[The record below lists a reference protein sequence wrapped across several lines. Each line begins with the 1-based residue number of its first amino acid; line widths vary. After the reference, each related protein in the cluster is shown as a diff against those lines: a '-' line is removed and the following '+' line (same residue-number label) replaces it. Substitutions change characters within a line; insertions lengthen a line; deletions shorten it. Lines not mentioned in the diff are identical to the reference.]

1 MVDETT
7 TAPPTR
13 TDEAPVSLVG
23 TTAGQYEITA
33 HVGGGGM
40 GVVYK
45 AHDRRLDRPVALKF
59 VSPSC
64 RRNELAR
71 QRLIAEAQTT
81 ANLSH
86 HNVCAVH
93 GLEATNDGQ
102 LFIVMPYYEGETLK
116 TKLAGGFL
124 SVTEALDFTVQ
135 VAEGLEYIH
144 DKGIVHGDIKPSNL
158 MITKEGLRII
168 DFGLARALDAP
179 SARTAFA
186 GSARY
191 ASPEQTRGH
200 QLDARSDIW
209 STGVVLYEMLA
220 GRVPF
225 DGAYT
230 EALSYAIRHDPT
242 PPLAPTRLEIS
253 AELRKLVLRMLR
265 KEPSERFQSA
275 RDLAAELR
283 TLRTQIQLRMDDTK
297 TAVGGPSWIGKRI
310 SQYRIDGLLGIGG
323 MGMVF
328 EAENTLSRRKVAIKV
343 VAEAEADDLRR
354 LKREAETIARLNHQ
368 RICTFHESIEHEGR
382 LCLVME
388 RLDGSDLKQHL
399 ANGTLTTSE
408 ILDIAVQIAEALEA
422 VHAIGIVHRDIKP
435 GNVFV
440 GRNGAVKLLD
450 FGLATRFQ
458 VDECSDTPLDGSTI
472 PGRPFGTANYMAPE
486 RILQMPADPRSDLFS
501 VGVLLYEMATERL
514 PFAGSTTAETITN
527 VFDKDPAPIRELAP
541 RRPAALERIIHKLL
555 AKRASR
561 RYQSAAALRRALQ
574 AIRAGA
580 PRVVGRRRTS
590 ALSGIGGCHVRIE
603 SREPL
608 CAAGRM

>member
-1 MVDETT
+1 MVNETT
-7 TAPPTR
+7 TTPPNR
-13 TDEAPVSLVG
+13 TDETLIPLVG
-23 TTAGQYEITA
+23 TTVGQYEITA
-33 HVGGGGM
+33 RVGGGGM

-59 VSPSC
+59 VSPSF

-71 QRLIAEAQTT
+71 ERLIAEAQTT
-81 ANLSH
+81 ANLTH

-93 GLEATNDGQ
+93 GLEATDDGQ
-102 LFIVMPYYEGETLK
+102 LFIVMPYYEGDTLK
-116 TKLAGGFL
+116 RKLASGFL
-124 SVTEALDFTVQ
+124 GVTEALDLTVQ

-158 MITKEGLRII
+158 MITNEGLRII
-168 DFGLARALDAP
+168 DFGLARALDA
-179 SARTAFA
+179 SAARTAFA

-191 ASPEQTRGH
+191 ASPEQTRGD

-230 EALSYAIRHDPT
+230 EALSHSIRHDPT

-253 AELRKLVLRMLR
+253 AELRKLVFKMLA
-265 KEPSERFQSA
+265 KEPSDRFQSA

-283 TLRTQIQLRMDDTK
+283 ILRTQSQLRTGGTK
-297 TAVGGPSWIGKRI
+297 AAVGVTSWIGKRI
-310 SQYRIDGLLGIGG
+310 SQYRIDGILGIGG

-328 EAENTLSRRKVAIKV
+328 AAENTLSRLKVAIKV
-343 VAEAEADDLRR
+343 VADAEADDVWR

-368 RICTFHESIEHEGR
+368 RICTFHESIQHEGR

-388 RLDGSDLKQHL
+388 RLDGSDLRQHL
-399 ANGTLTTSE
+399 STGTLATSE
-408 ILDIAVQIAEALEA
+408 IIDIAVQITEALEA
-422 VHAIGIVHRDIKP
+422 VHAVGIVHRDIKP
-435 GNVFV
+435 GNVFI
-440 GRNGAVKLLD
+440 GRNGSVKLLD
-450 FGLATRFQ
+450 FGLATRFRL
-458 VDECSDTPLDGSTI
+458 DECSDTPLDGSTI

-514 PFAGSTTAETITN
+514 PFAGSTTAETIKN
-527 VFDKDPAPIRELAP
+527 VFDRDPVPIRKHAP
-541 RRPAALERIIHKLL
+541 LRPATLERIIRKLL
-555 AKRASR
+555 AKRAGR
-561 RYQSAAALRRALQ
+561 RYQSATDLRWALQ
-574 AIRAGA
+574 AIRSDA
-580 PRVVGRRRTS
+580 PRIVGRRRTP
-590 ALSGIGGCHVRIE
+590 ALSGTGGCHARK
-603 SREPL
+603 SR
-608 CAAGRM
+608 